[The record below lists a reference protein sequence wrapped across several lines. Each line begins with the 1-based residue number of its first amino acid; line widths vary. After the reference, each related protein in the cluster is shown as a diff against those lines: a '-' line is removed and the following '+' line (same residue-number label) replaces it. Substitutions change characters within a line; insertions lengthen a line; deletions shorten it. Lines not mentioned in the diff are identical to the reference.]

1 MSLPASEGGT
11 PLSRR
16 LDTSTPALDCLW
28 APALGTNGELASRWV
43 WASGSGSA
51 GTAKL
56 GRKPMAPITTPF
68 GARSTAEEVVAGCS
82 LSGRR
87 IIVTGA
93 ASGIGIETARALAL
107 TGAEVTLAVRNLT
120 AGAETAASL
129 AASTGNPNIRAV
141 HLDLS
146 VLASVSAFVAD
157 WHGPLHVLV
166 NNAGVMALPE
176 LQHTPEG
183 YELQFATNHL
193 GHFALALGLRPALA
207 AAGAARIVSVSSSA
221 HLRSPVVFDDIHFA
235 RRPYQPILAYAQ
247 SKTAN
252 MLFAVAANARWQVDG
267 ITANALHPGGIPT
280 NLQRHT
286 GGMKTPP
293 ERRKTPQQGAATS
306 ALLATSPPL
315 EGVGGRYFE
324 DCNEALVA
332 SPGETTHG
340 VAPYALD
347 SDDAKRLWEA
357 SLNMLRGRA

>member
-1 MSLPASEGGT
+1 
-11 PLSRR
+11 
-16 LDTSTPALDCLW
+16 
-28 APALGTNGELASRWV
+28 
-43 WASGSGSA
+43 
-51 GTAKL
+51 
-56 GRKPMAPITTPF
+56 MAPITTPF

-221 HLRSPVVFDDIHFA
+221 HLRSPVVSTTSISPGA
-235 RRPYQPILAYAQ
+235 RTSRFSPTRSRRRRTCSSPWRPTHAGK
-247 SKTAN
+247 STA
-252 MLFAVAANARWQVDG
+252 
-267 ITANALHPGGIPT
+267 
-280 NLQRHT
+280 
-286 GGMKTPP
+286 
-293 ERRKTPQQGAATS
+293 
-306 ALLATSPPL
+306 SPPTL
-315 EGVGGRYFE
+315 STR
-324 DCNEALVA
+324 AA
-332 SPGETTHG
+332 SQPTCSCIPG
-340 VAPYALD
+340 A
-347 SDDAKRLWEA
+347 
-357 SLNMLRGRA
+357 